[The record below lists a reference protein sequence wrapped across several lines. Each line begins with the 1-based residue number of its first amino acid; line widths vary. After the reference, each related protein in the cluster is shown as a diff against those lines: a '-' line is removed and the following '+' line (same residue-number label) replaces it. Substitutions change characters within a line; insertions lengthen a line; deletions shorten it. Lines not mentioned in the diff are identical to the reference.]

1 MKIYGISGLGADRR
15 VFDFLNL
22 DLEFIP
28 IDWIEPKPSESIQDY
43 SFRLSKFIDTGSDFG
58 ILGVSF
64 GGLVAIEISKT
75 LNPRFTILISSVA
88 TKTEIPSLYRLVGKS
103 GFLKHIPENLFNPPR
118 WLAHYL
124 FGAKNTDLLD
134 QILDDTDL
142 RFTKWA
148 INELVHWNNQ
158 HSIQNLNR
166 IHGTNDK
173 LLTWKGKGDV
183 KLVKNGGHL
192 MIVDKAEEV
201 SRFINE
207 VIKNEEKNL
216 Y

>member
-22 DLEFIP
+22 DLELIP
-28 IDWIEPKPSESIQDY
+28 IDWIEPKTHESIQDY
-43 SFRLSKFIDTGSDFG
+43 SLRLSKFIDTGSDFG

-75 LNPRFTILISSVA
+75 LKPRFTILISSVA
-88 TKTEIPSLYRLVGKS
+88 TKTEIPVFYRLLGKS
-103 GFLKHIPENLFNPPR
+103 GLLKLLPQNLYNPPR

-124 FGAKNTDLLD
+124 FAAKNTDLLD

-148 INELVHWNNQ
+148 INELVHWSN
-158 HSIQNLNR
+158 
-166 IHGTNDK
+166 
-173 LLTWKGKGDV
+173 
-183 KLVKNGGHL
+183 
-192 MIVDKAEEV
+192 
-201 SRFINE
+201 
-207 VIKNEEKNL
+207 
-216 Y
+216 